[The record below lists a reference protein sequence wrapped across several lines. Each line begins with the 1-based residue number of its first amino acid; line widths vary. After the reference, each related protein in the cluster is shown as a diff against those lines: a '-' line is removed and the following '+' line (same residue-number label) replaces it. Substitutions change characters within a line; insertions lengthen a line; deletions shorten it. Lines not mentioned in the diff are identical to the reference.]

1 MDQDTKNEMAGVVDH
16 SVWDTFIPKHGKFAK
31 AFEDLADRVKELSQD
46 LGDIHRGAP
55 DPEWTPLNQELAW
68 VRDETRATKA
78 QIKDQEAKL
87 AEVEAKV
94 DKIAAGLEA
103 LLKHAGVAAE

>member
-46 LGDIHRGAP
+46 LGDIRRGAP
-55 DPEWTPLNQELAW
+55 DPEYRPVNQEVADSVTLG
-68 VRDETRATKA
+68 RENR
-78 QIKDQEAKL
+78 AKL
-87 AEVEAKV
+87 VELEDKV
-94 DKIAAGLEA
+94 DKLSAGVEA